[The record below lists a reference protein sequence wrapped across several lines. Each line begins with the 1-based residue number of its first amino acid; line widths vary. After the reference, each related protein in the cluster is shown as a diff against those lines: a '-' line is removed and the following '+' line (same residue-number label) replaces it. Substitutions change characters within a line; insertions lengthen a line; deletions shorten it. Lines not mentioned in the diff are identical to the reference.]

1 MLRCSPCYSVLAWSL
16 SAQGGRRHYVV
27 RRRAVATTRAPI
39 APCTTRAHIAPTT
52 RAPTAAAVPEIK
64 AYMQDIVPGVRVDPE
79 ERIALMRKNG
89 VVRTNGCPVAMAIPG
104 A

>member
-16 SAQGGRRHYVV
+16 SAQGGRHYVV
-27 RRRAVATTRAPI
+27 RRRAVPTTRTPTAPAI
-39 APCTTRAHIAPTT
+39 RAHIAPTT

-89 VVRTNGCPVAMAIPG
+89 VVRTNGYPVAMATPG
-104 A
+104 V